1 MLLFQILFKMS
12 AFAFIQVAIILL
24 ISHTGQGAVIQTPE
38 HARVL
43 TRSEDIPVT
52 NSGQAKM
59 IPEHSNKNVL
69 GANNDMTES
78 ESSLVDDRMLP
89 DHFGSVQ
96 NKNQVT
102 TSVTSD
108 VRRVSA
114 SFEVNVAKEDADKNV
129 AKDNGTK
136 NVVYD
141 VKPVDDEKP
150 FIAVNFDDVESEVV
164 DSKNDSNASSRVM
177 STATSSTRLTARA
190 TTQTTTTSTMTT
202 TSQTSSP
209 TFVIKQ
215 VSMNTRAAND
225 QRPGANL
232 IQISE

>member
-24 ISHTGQGAVIQTPE
+24 ISHTGQGAVIKTPE
-38 HARVL
+38 HTRVL
-43 TRSEDIPVT
+43 KRSEDIPVT
-52 NSGQAKM
+52 NSGQARM

-114 SFEVNVAKEDADKNV
+114 SFEVNVAKEVADKNV

-136 NVVYD
+136 ND
-141 VKPVDDEKP
+141 VNPVDDGQP